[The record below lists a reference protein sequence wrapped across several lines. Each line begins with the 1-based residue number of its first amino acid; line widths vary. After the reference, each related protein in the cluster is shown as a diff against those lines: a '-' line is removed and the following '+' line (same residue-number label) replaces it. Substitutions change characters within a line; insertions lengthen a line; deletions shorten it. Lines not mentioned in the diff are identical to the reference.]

1 MRHVNMRQGVLG
13 LKVKIMETLE
23 RKRGKDATTKVMPDF
38 IRIHAPKEDH
48 ETIDKIK
55 PGVIQ
60 TNYSQGGAAAAPQVP
75 I

>member
-1 MRHVNMRQGVLG
+1 MRQGVLG

-23 RKRGKDATTKVMPDF
+23 RKRGKDASTKVMPDF
-38 IRIHAPKEDH
+38 IKIHPPKEDH
-48 ETIDKIK
+48 EAIDKIK

-60 TNYSQGGAAAAPQVP
+60 TNYSQGQAPQQP